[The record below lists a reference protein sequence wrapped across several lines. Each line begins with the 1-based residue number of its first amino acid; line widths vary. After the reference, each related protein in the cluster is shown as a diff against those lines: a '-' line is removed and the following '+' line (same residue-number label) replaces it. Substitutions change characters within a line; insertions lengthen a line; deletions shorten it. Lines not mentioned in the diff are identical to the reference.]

1 MLKFGELRKKS
12 KKRKTENQRC
22 TQNKKEELIMSV
34 GKFIGMYGDDAFRIA
49 QEAFIKQAA
58 QATKDLKI
66 NPCTG
71 LGDIFTQ
78 LQGVTGRTTFTLE
91 GKALQGALKELE
103 YLPNRHHRGIGDF
116 IDVVKQMIAKCK
128 NPSVTIGAKA
138 SKQGFNVAGISLRD
152 GEKLVASGAVSI
164 TTKATK
170 AGVQPQIVKSRFNTA
185 DGMINARSFVDTTKA
200 PRMTDKIALNLNAD
214 DLVANAYARAGDT
227 YGAQAHLDVNKLLP
241 YFASKSEVAQAVKYA
256 NAQIAEKYA
265 YALGKAG
272 LK

>member
-1 MLKFGELRKKS
+1 
-12 KKRKTENQRC
+12 
-22 TQNKKEELIMSV
+22 MSI
-34 GKFIGMYGDDAFRIA
+34 GKIIGMYGDDAFRIA
-49 QEAFIKQAA
+49 QEAFKKQAT
-58 QATKDLKI
+58 QAAKGIKI
-66 NPCTG
+66 NPRPG

-78 LQGVTGRTTFTLE
+78 LQGITGRTTVTLE
-91 GKALQGALKELE
+91 GKALQGVLTSYEHQP
-103 YLPNRHHRGIGDF
+103 YCHRGTRDF
-116 IDVVKQMIAKCK
+116 IDVIKQMIAKCK

-152 GEKLVASGAVSI
+152 GEKLVASGAASI

-185 DGMINARSFVDTTKA
+185 DGMINARSFFDTTKA
-200 PRMTDKIALNLNAD
+200 PRVTDKIALNLSVD
-214 DLVANAYARAGDT
+214 DLVANAYARVGDAC
-227 YGAQAHLDVNKLLP
+227 GAQAHLDVNKLLP
-241 YFASKSEVAQAVKYA
+241 YFASKSEVAQAVKHA